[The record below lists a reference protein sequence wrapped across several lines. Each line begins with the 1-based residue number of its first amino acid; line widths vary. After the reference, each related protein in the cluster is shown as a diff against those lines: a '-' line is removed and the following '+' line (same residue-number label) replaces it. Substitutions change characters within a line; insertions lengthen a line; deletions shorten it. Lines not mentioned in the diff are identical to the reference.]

1 MMEPSPGTRGGTK
14 SAPTVKVRIDR
25 TKHPGQ
31 IWIVVDLK
39 FVKKKKGEQSW
50 VDPYHTDNEAV
61 VRDDMAR
68 LVRFCEV
75 EGGSPATF
83 EIHNPTSLPVQV
95 GPSLYSYW
103 YPNL

>member
-1 MMEPSPGTRGGTK
+1 MELLPGTRGDTK

-39 FVKKKKGEQSW
+39 FVKKKKSEQSW
-50 VDPYHTDNEAV
+50 VGPYHTNNEAV
-61 VRDDMAR
+61 VCDDMAR
-68 LVRFCEV
+68 LVRFCAV

-83 EIHNPTSLPVQV
+83 KIHEPTSLPVQA
-95 GPSLYSYW
+95 GLSLCSY
-103 YPNL
+103 